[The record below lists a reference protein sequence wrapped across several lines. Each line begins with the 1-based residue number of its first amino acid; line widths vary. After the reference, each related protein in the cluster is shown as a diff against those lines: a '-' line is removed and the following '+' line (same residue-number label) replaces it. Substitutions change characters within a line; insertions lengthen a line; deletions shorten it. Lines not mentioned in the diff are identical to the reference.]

1 MQLDLRQ
8 PLLSMI
14 VGARRTL
21 FACALV
27 CTLPACGQKGPMY
40 VPGYPR
46 DAIWP
51 LPPKPPA
58 PAPAQPPAPG
68 VPATSDPAERK

>member
-1 MQLDLRQ
+1 MQPRT
-8 PLLSMI
+8 SI
-14 VGARRTL
+14 VGGRRAL
-21 FACALV
+21 FACVLA
-27 CTLPACGQKGPMY
+27 CALPACGQKGPLY

-51 LPPKPPA
+51 LPPKPPT
-58 PAPAQPPAPG
+58 PAQAPVPPPAS